1 MVNVIFGPLNWILAI
16 GIDVK
21 TQQAAA
27 YGLFKWDEVLVEE
40 SNLELLQVVYER
52 TIGVL

>member
-1 MVNVIFGPLNWILAI
+1 LDLAS

-21 TQQAAA
+21 AQQAAA
-27 YGLFKWDEVLVEE
+27 YALFKWAEVLVEE